1 MMNCCSSEGNVFDV
15 LWLRNC
21 VSLVCVL
28 VVPLIVHCN
37 GLSCVCVLAA
47 STVALAVLVFFR
59 MSFSSSNSCSALSLL
74 SMCFCST
81 NRPILV
87 VLFSA
92 FSSPIIAL

>member
-1 MMNCCSSEGNVFDV
+1 MMNCCSSGGNVFDV
-15 LWLRNC
+15 LYKELC
-21 VSLVCVL
+21 FSLVWVL

-37 GLSCVCVLAA
+37 GLSCVCVLAV
-47 STVALAVLVFFR
+47 SIVTLTVLGFFR

-87 VLFSA
+87 VLFSMRLA
-92 FSSPIIAL
+92 VQ

>member
-15 LWLRNC
+15 RIVWVKELC
-21 VSLVCVL
+21 FSLVWVL
-28 VVPLIVHCN
+28 LVPLIVHCN

-47 STVALAVLVFFR
+47 SIVALAVLVFFR

-87 VLFSA
+87 VLFSMRLA
-92 FSSPIIAL
+92 VQ